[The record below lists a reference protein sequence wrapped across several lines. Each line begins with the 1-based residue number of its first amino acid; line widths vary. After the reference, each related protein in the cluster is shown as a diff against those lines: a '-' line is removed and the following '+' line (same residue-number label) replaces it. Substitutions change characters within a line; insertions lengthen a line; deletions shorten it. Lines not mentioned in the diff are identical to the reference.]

1 MRRYEDWS
9 VFLGKEEKLDE
20 RVSQEAVWRGGK
32 YDREENPKILAREKI
47 KNKNVW
53 RQDRKKFGTY
63 RTIA

>member
-32 YDREENPKILAREKI
+32 YDGEENPKILAREKI